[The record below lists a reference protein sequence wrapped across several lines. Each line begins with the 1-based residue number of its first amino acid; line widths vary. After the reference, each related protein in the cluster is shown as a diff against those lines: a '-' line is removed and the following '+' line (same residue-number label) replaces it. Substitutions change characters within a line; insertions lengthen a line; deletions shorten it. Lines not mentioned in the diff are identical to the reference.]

1 MKETCMNTKTQLD
14 KAAAKAAIQPT
25 AVAPQTGEV
34 LRFTLD
40 QQMKPVRTNK
50 LADGTVPARQAG
62 ANYLPFWDDGVWMPV
77 REGLSPGSL
86 LDGEYT
92 I

>member
-1 MKETCMNTKTQLD
+1 MNTKNRRKKKDSSATV
-14 KAAAKAAIQPT
+14 PPP
-25 AVAPQTGEV
+25 AVERKIADV

-40 QQMKPVRTNK
+40 REMRPVRTNE
-50 LADGTVPARQAG
+50 LPDGAVPPPPAG
-62 ANYLPFWDDGVWMPV
+62 ANYLPFWDDGAWMPV
-77 REGLSPGSL
+77 RDGLSPGSL